1 MRTRLKIKTA
11 LLGLSAVAIIVRG
24 RSNPRR
30 TYRRHAALDG
40 SPRRGTPEYDEFMAK
55 RAQEAARPKTEQ
67 PK

>member
-40 SPRRGTPEYDEFMAK
+40 WPAGRCTAAPRYA
-55 RAQEAARPKTEQ
+55 
-67 PK
+67 